1 MKNTTPHFHW
11 KAFFLMLAASLVAAT
26 VTALWSG
33 IFSKELVTTPSG
45 VILPK
50 GVSLASLAEV
60 KAASENKGAVLLD
73 VRPKLAY
80 KAGHIPNALS
90 LPVEELTRALE
101 ELNLNEGKTYILY
114 CDGGECY
121 ASISAAKA
129 LSAFGFKHLKVY
141 KEGYEGWLADKVK
154 P

>member
-1 MKNTTPHFHW
+1 
-11 KAFFLMLAASLVAAT
+11 MLAASVVVGV

-33 IFSKELVTTPSG
+33 IFSKELVTTSSG

-50 GVSLASLAEV
+50 GVSLATFDEV

-73 VRPKLAY
+73 VRPKFAF

-90 LPVEELTRALE
+90 LPVEELTQALE
-101 ELNLNEGKTYILY
+101 ELKLNENKTYIVY

-121 ASISAAKA
+121 ASITAAKA
-129 LSAFGFKHLKVY
+129 LSAFGFKRLKIY
-141 KEGYEGWLADKVK
+141 KEGYEGWQAGKVK

>member
-1 MKNTTPHFHW
+1 MKNKAPLFHW
-11 KAFFLMLAASLVAAT
+11 KIFSLMLAASFVVAV

-33 IFSKELVTTPSG
+33 IFSKDLVTTPSG

-50 GVSLASLAEV
+50 GVTLATLAEV

-73 VRPKLAY
+73 VRPKLAF

-101 ELNLNEGKTYILY
+101 ELGLKEDKTYILY

-121 ASISAAKA
+121 ASISASKA
-129 LSAFGFKHLKVY
+129 LSAFGFKHLKVF
-141 KEGYEGWLADKVK
+141 KEGYEGWQAGKVK